1 MATVA
6 ILTSSTLGTFYNKAL
21 RRTVVPH
28 LHREVR
34 GSQQRRYCREVHVV
48 RFTHDPFDDRHRSRL
63 KLVHHH
69 VSYPS
74 KECLAWSRT
83 NMEPISCEEKA
94 RLDQADAASQ
104 RMAKKKR
111 TELFGGRYSL

>member
-6 ILTSSTLGTFYNKAL
+6 ILTSSTLGTFYSKAL

-69 VSYPS
+69 MSYPIEGVLGVEQD
-74 KECLAWSRT
+74 KYGT
-83 NMEPISCEEKA
+83 NLLRRE
-94 RLDQADAASQ
+94 SQ
-104 RMAKKKR
+104 V
-111 TELFGGRYSL
+111 GSGRCSQPAHG